1 MQDYNRAG
9 LGRRLKLERKEGFG
23 DFFKY
28 KIALHSAVFETPSHM
43 VIFGT

>member
-9 LGRRLKLERKEGFG
+9 LGRRLKLERK
-23 DFFKY
+23 KY
-28 KIALHSAVFETPSHM
+28 GIFLKSKIALHSAVFETPSHM